1 MAMNIKT
8 ITSHLHSKNIIYGN
22 SWDYLWQFMFVIIYY
37 LTTDYA
43 DYSDYQTL
51 TNENLCIADVIIWLF
66 MVIHV

>member
-1 MAMNIKT
+1 MTRKPFGRRPKGLKSMAVNIKT

-43 DYSDYQTL
+43 DYSDL
-51 TNENLCIADVIIWLF
+51 LMIIYA
-66 MVIHV
+66 